1 MTEKE
6 FKKKTK
12 NRGKLALIQI
22 LPIPLGILTY
32 DSDHLLENVL
42 IVVIIIVTLRS
53 V

>member
-1 MTEKE
+1 
-6 FKKKTK
+6 
-12 NRGKLALIQI
+12 
-22 LPIPLGILTY
+22 LTY